1 MRGERYVEDGRVTT
15 NAGITSGTVGALRLV
30 ERLAGRAEA
39 GRIGESL
46 AYPGWTLDG
55 PTAIPANHLAVA
67 DLP

>member
-1 MRGERYVEDGRVTT
+1 M
-15 NAGITSGTVGALRLV
+15 V